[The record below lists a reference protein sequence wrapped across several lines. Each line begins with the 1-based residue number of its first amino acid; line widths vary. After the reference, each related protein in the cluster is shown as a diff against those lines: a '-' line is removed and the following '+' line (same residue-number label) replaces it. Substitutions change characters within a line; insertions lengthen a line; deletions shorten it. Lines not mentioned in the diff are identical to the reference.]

1 MAYACGMNKKPL
13 LMVIGLIVSW
23 SLLGCGQEPAE
34 SPAATVE
41 ATEDEGSV
49 GILLR
54 IDTAGVE
61 ALIAETAAQNKVLV
75 IDVWATWCVPCIEMF
90 PSLHSGI
97 EAMGDRVT
105 LATISIDGEAR
116 ETAVREYLVEQH
128 ALDNA
133 YFMPDPAV
141 QEATVDAI
149 GEKWTNVTAPAI
161 LVFDRDGQLRG
172 EFLQGG
178 VVPDVLALA
187 KQLAESQ

>member
-1 MAYACGMNKKPL
+1 MKNQPMTWIAL
-13 LMVIGLIVSW
+13 W
-23 SLLGCGQEPAE
+23 SLPMILLGCDQNPTGSRASSGEP
-34 SPAATVE
+34 TLD
-41 ATEDEGSV
+41 EDST
-49 GILLR
+49 GIVLR

-61 ALIAETAAQNKVLV
+61 ALIAEAASEDKVLV
-75 IDVWATWCVPCIEMF
+75 IDFWATWCVPCIEMF
-90 PSLHSGI
+90 PGIHSGI
-97 EAMGDRVT
+97 EALGDGVQ

-116 ETAVREYLVEQH
+116 EPEVRQFLIEQH

-133 YFMPDPAV
+133 YFMPDPKV

-161 LVFDRDGQLRG
+161 LVFDREGQLRG

-187 KQLAESQ
+187 QELAQPTTGD